1 MPDTPVMVD
10 VAELPVETPGQRRSR
25 LRLAGMLLTSSVGH
39 FVIPRPFMKI
49 VPRYLGHP
57 RFWVYAS
64 GVVEATAGALMLS
77 SDLATRRR
85 GGLLATATLI
95 GVYPANIQMAVDAG
109 RPSSVTSWASWLRL
123 PLQVPLVV
131 TAARIA
137 RR

>member
-1 MPDTPVMVD
+1 
-10 VAELPVETPGQRRSR
+10 
-25 LRLAGMLLTSSVGH
+25 MLLASSVGH
-39 FVIPRPFMKI
+39 FVIPKPFMKI
-49 VPRYLGHP
+49 VPRFLGHP

-64 GVVEATAGALMLS
+64 GLVEATAGALMLS

-85 GGLLATATLI
+85 GGMLAAATLV

-109 RPSSVTSWASWLRL
+109 RPRSIRSWASRLRL

-131 TAARIA
+131 TAVRIA

>member
-1 MPDTPVMVD
+1 MPASPLTVD
-10 VAELPVETPGQRRSR
+10 VARSPEESAGQRRSR
-25 LRLAGMLLTSSVGH
+25 LGLAGMLLVSSVAH
-39 FVIPRPFMKI
+39 FIIPRAFMKI

-77 SDLATRRR
+77 SEATTRRR
-85 GGLLATATLI
+85 GGMLAAATLLA
-95 GVYPANIQMAVDAG
+95 VYPANIQMAVDAG
-109 RPSSVTSWASWLRL
+109 RPRSIASWGTWLRL
-123 PLQVPLVV
+123 PLQVPMVV

>member
-1 MPDTPVMVD
+1 MPASPLTVD
-10 VAELPVETPGQRRSR
+10 VALSPEESASQRRSR
-25 LRLAGMLLTSSVGH
+25 LGLAGMLLVSSVAH
-39 FVIPRPFMKI
+39 FIIPRAFMKI

-64 GVVEATAGALMLS
+64 GVVEAAAGALMLS
-77 SDLATRRR
+77 SDRATRRR
-85 GGLLATATLI
+85 GGMLATATLV

-109 RPSSVTSWASWLRL
+109 RPRSLTSWGPWLRL
-123 PLQVPLVV
+123 PLQVPMVV

>member
-1 MPDTPVMVD
+1 
-10 VAELPVETPGQRRSR
+10 
-25 LRLAGMLLTSSVGH
+25 MLLTSSVGH

-64 GVVEATAGALMLS
+64 GLVEATAGALMLS
-77 SDLATRRR
+77 SDPATRRR

-109 RPSSVTSWASWLRL
+109 RPRSVTSWASWLRL

>member
-1 MPDTPVMVD
+1 MSVDDAEFPAETPV
-10 VAELPVETPGQRRSR
+10 QRRSR
-25 LRLAGMLLTSSVGH
+25 LRLAGMLLASSVGH
-39 FVIPRPFMKI
+39 FVIPKPFMKI
-49 VPRYLGHP
+49 VPRFLGHP

-64 GVVEATAGALMLS
+64 GLVEATAGALMLS

-85 GGLLATATLI
+85 GGMLAAATLV

-109 RPSSVTSWASWLRL
+109 RPRSIRSWASRLRL

-131 TAARIA
+131 TAVRIA